1 MLPNNIHLCHRKR
14 DRLAMKYLRSNNYE
28 YIKQVNFT
36 TTIFRQIS
44 STQRLLLLQ
53 LRLSRFF
60 QVPTIV
66 GCFLNLIQK
75 VSGS

>member
-14 DRLAMKYLRSNNYE
+14 DRLAMKYLRSNNY
-28 YIKQVNFT
+28 IKQVNFT

-44 STQRLLLLQ
+44 STERLLLLQ

-66 GCFLNLIQK
+66 ACFLNLIQK

>member
-14 DRLAMKYLRSNNYE
+14 DRLAMKYLRSNNYK
-28 YIKQVNFT
+28 KQVNFT

-44 STQRLLLLQ
+44 LTERLLLLQ

-66 GCFLNLIQK
+66 ACFLNLIQK

>member
-14 DRLAMKYLRSNNYE
+14 DRLAMKYLRSNNYK
-28 YIKQVNFT
+28 KQVNFT

-44 STQRLLLLQ
+44 STERLLLLQ

-66 GCFLNLIQK
+66 ACFLNLIQK